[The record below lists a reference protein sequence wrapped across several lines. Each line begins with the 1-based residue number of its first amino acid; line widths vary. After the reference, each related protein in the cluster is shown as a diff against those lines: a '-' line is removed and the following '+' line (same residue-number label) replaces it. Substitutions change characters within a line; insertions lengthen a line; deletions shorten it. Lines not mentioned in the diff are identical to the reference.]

1 MSRRRPIRLT
11 MRTSVRASVRPAVR
25 TPMPHRVRPHGT
37 PRRGVALVLVLW
49 LVVILGG
56 IGATVVSSTR
66 DASRLAGNARA
77 RVVARYAAE
86 SGIEATL
93 AAIDDSLALLTDSTA
108 RRAFLNSL
116 EPDSRGDSVAL
127 GDARFAVAIVDASAR
142 LDVNAA
148 PAENLA
154 RLFERFAD
162 PGRAR
167 ALARA
172 IRGRIEAGD
181 GRTITPLRSLEELRS
196 IAGADDR
203 LLQLSAPYLTV
214 DGDGTIN
221 RAAASDTVMAAAF
234 GELRDA
240 PARLVV
246 ISRGWMRGHPLTHE
260 IQGVYAV
267 ASDRLVLV
275 HWRERTL

>member
-1 MSRRRPIRLT
+1 MMRRARF
-11 MRTSVRASVRPAVR
+11 PA
-25 TPMPHRVRPHGT
+25 PDH
-37 PRRGVALVLVLW
+37 RRGVALVLVLW
-49 LVVILGG
+49 LIVILGG
-56 IGATVVSSTR
+56 IGAAVVSSTR
-66 DASRLAGNARA
+66 DSSRLAANARA

-93 AAIDDSLALLTDSTA
+93 AAIDDSLAVLTDSAA
-108 RRAFLNSL
+108 RRAFLNAL
-116 EPDSRGDSVAL
+116 EPGSRGDSVAL

-162 PGRAR
+162 PAR
-167 ALARA
+167 AQATARA
-172 IRGRIEAGD
+172 IRARIEGGD
-181 GRTITPLRSLEELRS
+181 GRTITPLRALEELRT
-196 IAGADDR
+196 IPGVDER
-203 LLQLSAPYLTV
+203 VLQLAAPYLTV

-221 RAAASDTVMAAAF
+221 QAAASDTVMAAAF

-240 PARLVV
+240 PSRVLV

-260 IQGVYAV
+260 IQGVYAI
-267 ASDRLVLV
+267 ARDRLVLV